1 MKFLEV
7 FANLLFVLSGDGP
20 LGGIFGFWTGGPR
33 PLVTFIISLGATSH
47 AGQRRF
53 SQHLLR
59 SAAVAVMT
67 KKNYKAIP
75 SITEGS

>member
-20 LGGIFGFWTGGPR
+20 LGGVFGFWTGGPR
-33 PLVTFIISLGATSH
+33 PLVTVIIPLGATSH

-59 SAAVAVMT
+59 SAAVAVMR
-67 KKNYKAIP
+67 KKLKSHAINN
-75 SITEGS
+75 